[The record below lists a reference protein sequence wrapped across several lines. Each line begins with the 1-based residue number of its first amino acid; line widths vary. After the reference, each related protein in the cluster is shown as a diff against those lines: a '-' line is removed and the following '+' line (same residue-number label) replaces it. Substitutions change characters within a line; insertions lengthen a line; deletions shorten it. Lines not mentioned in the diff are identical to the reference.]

1 MKLSIQRE
9 TLLKPLQ
16 FAASIAD
23 RRPTLPVLGN
33 VLLEV
38 TEDQLMIVGSD
49 GEIELKGVLALVE
62 PAEVGAITVPAR
74 KFLDICRSLPD
85 NSMVE
90 IELMQPQQE
99 SRKSGLQ
106 LQIRSGRSKFLLAT
120 LPAVEFPI
128 TPEVTATGEVEIQ
141 QNILGDL
148 IKQTHFAMAQQDV
161 RHYLNGVLLELA
173 PSQVNMVATDGHR
186 LAISSVALN
195 VDHHAQ
201 VIIPRK
207 AVLEL
212 LKLLSDSDVPVK
224 LVLSATQLRMVSAE
238 YVLTTKIIDS
248 KFPDYQRVIPRN
260 SDKEIVLDRDVLK
273 QALMR
278 AGILANEKNRGVR
291 LGLRPNSLHV
301 TAHNPEQE
309 EAQEEL
315 EIAYSGKALEIGFN
329 VGYLIDVLNTVAPGK
344 VTLSLSNDSTSALLE
359 GVNVNTSA
367 VYVIMPMRI

>member
-23 RRPTLPVLGN
+23 RRPALAVLGN

-38 TEDQLMIVGSD
+38 SENQLMIVGSD
-49 GEIELKGVLALVE
+49 GEIELKGVLALSDS
-62 PAEVGAITVPAR
+62 AEVGAITVPAR

-85 NSMVE
+85 NSF
-90 IELMQPQQE
+90 IDLELVQPQVE
-99 SRKSGLQ
+99 SRKSVFQ
-106 LQIRSGRSKFLLAT
+106 LQICCGRSRFLLAT
-120 LPAVEFPI
+120 LPAVEFPLMS
-128 TPEVTATGEVEIQ
+128 EAEATGEVMIA

-161 RHYLNGVLLELA
+161 RHYLNGVLLELT

-186 LAISSVALN
+186 LAVSSVALN
-195 VDHHAQ
+195 VDQNAQ

-212 LKLLSDSDVPVK
+212 LKLLGDAEANVK
-224 LVLSATQLRMVSAE
+224 LVLSATQLRMISDE

-260 SDKEIVLDRDVLK
+260 SDKEITVDRDVLK

-278 AGILANEKNRGVR
+278 AAILANEKNRGVR
-291 LGLRPNSLHV
+291 IGLRQNSLHV

-315 EIAYSGKALEIGFN
+315 EIIYSGKPLEIGFN
-329 VGYLIDVLNTVAPGK
+329 VSYLIDVLNTVAPGK
-344 VTLSLSNDSTSALLE
+344 VMLSVSDENSSALLE
-359 GVNVNTSA
+359 GVNVLTSA